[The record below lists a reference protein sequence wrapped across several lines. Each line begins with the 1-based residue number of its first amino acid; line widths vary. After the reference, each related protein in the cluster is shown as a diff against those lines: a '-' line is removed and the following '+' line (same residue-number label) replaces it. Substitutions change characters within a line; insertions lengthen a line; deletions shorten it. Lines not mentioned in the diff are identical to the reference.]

1 MDQLFAALNGAWQVL
16 VAGLVLGAGLPA
28 LFAVGVN
35 ALAWGAG
42 GDAELHEST
51 PAPPPHR
58 LGRIVAYAVFGV
70 VLLAVL
76 AGVGYITAHGMGYS
90 IAFDGLTPVITS
102 KK

>member
-1 MDQLFAALNGAWQVL
+1 MDQLLAALNGAWQVL

-42 GDAELHEST
+42 GDAEVHGVGVI
-51 PAPPPHR
+51 PRPHL

-90 IAFDGLTPVITS
+90 ITFNGLTPVITS
-102 KK
+102 KN